1 MQPVWIVRPKKSSA
15 ARNVERGWQQCSVAH
30 HTQRSAWRGVRR
42 QYKQYGKAAQ
52 RRQAGLVSG
61 PYCGIIHVR

>member
-1 MQPVWIVRPKKSSA
+1 ML
-15 ARNVERGWQQCSVAH
+15 SVAH
-30 HTQRSAWRGVRR
+30 HTQRSAPGEACGRR

-61 PYCGIIHVR
+61 AYCGIIPVR